1 MLVWCLVLCGGNVV
15 FSFLGSGSALWLY
28 SASVKQKERKTMS
41 DTGVTVKKS
50 EDFSEWYTE
59 VVLKSGMAE
68 YAPIK
73 GCMILREHSY
83 AVWEKIQ
90 EVFNRKIKETGHRN
104 VYFPM
109 FIPES
114 FLKKESEHFEGF
126 VPEVAWVTEGGST
139 KLEEKLAI
147 RPTSETIIY
156 ATFAK
161 WIRSWRDLPIKIN
174 QWCNIVRWETKAT
187 KPFLRTREF
196 LWQEGHTA
204 HVTSEEAEKEVMDI
218 LGEYRDVMENYLAI
232 PVLVGVKTDSEKF
245 AGALYTTT
253 LEAMMPDGKALQMG
267 TSHNLGQNFAKVF
280 DIKFIGE
287 DEKEHQVW
295 QTSWGISTRLIG
307 ALVMVHGDD
316 RGLVMPPKVAPVQ
329 VVIVPIT
336 YKAADSAAI
345 LEKSKEILEK
355 LKAKCIIAVLDDREE
370 YTPGWKFN
378 EWELKG
384 VPVRIEIGPRD
395 LKQEQVT
402 LARRDTYQKTTA
414 IMNDAV
420 QATEKLLEEIQNNLY
435 AKAKTVLEEKITT
448 VQDYDGFQKALRN
461 KGGFIK
467 AAWCG
472 SLKCEEKIKEETGAT
487 IRLRPFEKEKAVAN
501 CVYCGEKDGE
511 MVYFAKSY

>member
-1 MLVWCLVLCGGNVV
+1 
-15 FSFLGSGSALWLY
+15 
-28 SASVKQKERKTMS
+28 MS
-41 DTGVTVKKS
+41 DIGVTVKKN
-50 EDFSEWYTE
+50 EEFSEWYTE
-59 VVLKSGMAE
+59 VVLKSEMIE

-73 GCMILREHSY
+73 GCMILREQSY

-90 EVFNRKIKETGHRN
+90 EVFNQRIKQTGHKN

-114 FLKKESEHFEGF
+114 FLKKEAEHFEGF

-139 KLEEKLAI
+139 KLEERLAI

-156 ATFAK
+156 ATFSK
-161 WIRSWRDLPIKIN
+161 WIRSWRDLPIKLN

-204 HVTSEEAEKEVMDI
+204 HVSSEEAEKEVIDI
-218 LGEYRDVMENYLAI
+218 LYEYKKLIENYLAI
-232 PVLVGVKTDSEKF
+232 PVLIGTKTEKEKF

-253 LEAMMPDGKALQMG
+253 LEAIMPDGKALQMG
-267 TSHNLGQNFAKVF
+267 TSHNLGKNFAKVF
-280 DIKFIGE
+280 NIKFIGE
-287 DEKEHQVW
+287 DEKEHEVW

-336 YKAADSAAI
+336 YKTSDSA
-345 LEKSKEILEK
+345 EIMVKAHETLEK
-355 LKAKCIIAVLDDREE
+355 LKAKGFLTILDDRSE

-378 EWELKG
+378 AWELKG
-384 VPVRIEIGPRD
+384 VPLRIEIGPRD
-395 LKQEQVT
+395 LKRDQVT
-402 LARRDTYQKTTA
+402 LARRDTYQKTNVKMCDVVT
-414 IMNDAV
+414 
-420 QATEKLLEEIQNNLY
+420 ATEELLEEIQNNIY
-435 AKAKTVLEEKITT
+435 AKAKKALENKTT
-448 VQDYDGFQKALRN
+448 VVKNYDEFQKTLRE

-472 SLKCEEKIKEETGAT
+472 NTKCEEKIKEETGAT
-487 IRLRPFEKEKAVAN
+487 IRLIPLEKEKTQES
-501 CVYCGEKDGE
+501 CIYCREKKGEI
-511 MVYFAKSY
+511 VYFGRSY

>member
-1 MLVWCLVLCGGNVV
+1 
-15 FSFLGSGSALWLY
+15 
-28 SASVKQKERKTMS
+28 MS
-41 DTGVTVKKS
+41 DAGVTIKKN

-59 VVLKSGMAE
+59 VVLKSGLAD

-73 GCMILREHSY
+73 GCMIFREDSY
-83 AVWEKIQ
+83 AIWEKIQ
-90 EVFNRKIKETGHRN
+90 DVFNKKIRESGHRN
-104 VYFPM
+104 VYFPL

-114 FLKKESEHFEGF
+114 FLKKEAEHFAGF

-139 KLEEKLAI
+139 PLEEKLAI

-156 ATFAK
+156 ATYAK
-161 WIRSWRDLPIKIN
+161 WIRSWRDLPIKLN

-204 HVTSEEAEKEVMDI
+204 HAIKEDADKEVMEI
-218 LGEYRDVMENYLAI
+218 LQDYRDVIENYLAI
-232 PVLVGVKTDSEKF
+232 PVLVGVKTESEKF

-287 DEKEHQVW
+287 DEKEHYVW

-307 ALVMVHGDD
+307 AVVMVHGDD
-316 RGLVMPPKVAPVQ
+316 KGLVVPPKVAPVQ
-329 VVIVPIT
+329 VAIIPIP
-336 YKAADSAAI
+336 YKDADSGGI
-345 LEKSKEILEK
+345 LAKAKEILEK
-355 LKAKCIIAVLDDREE
+355 LKEKGITVVLDDRAE

-378 EWELKG
+378 QWELKG

-395 LKQEQVT
+395 LKKKQITV
-402 LARRDTYQKTTA
+402 ARRDTYEKTAVKEEEA
-414 IMNDAV
+414 INAV
-420 QATEKLLEEIQNNLY
+420 ERLLGEIQDNLY
-435 AKAKTVLEEKITT
+435 AKAKRLLEEKITKVRFYEEFKET
-448 VQDYDGFQKALRN
+448 LKN

-467 AAWCG
+467 APWCG
-472 SLKCEEKIKEETGAT
+472 NSKCEERIKEETGANV
-487 IRLRPFEKEKAVAN
+487 RLIPFEKEETNAN
-501 CVYCGEKDGE
+501 CLCCGEKAKE